1 MAKRLKVANP
11 ARCIGCYSCMRACAR
26 TWYNTISLKN
36 SRINIQTKGGI
47 ETPYAQIVCHAC
59 VDPPCMRACP
69 IGALTKRKGGG
80 VNFNREIC
88 DGCGKC
94 VEACLMGAIHLDVE
108 NKAVICKHC
117 GVCTKFCPHDVLE
130 MIEVE
135 DSGEVKVTD
144 TGPVSPT
151 ESHKELYGKKEAE
164 EGESGK
170 EKAEEG
176 ESGKEE
182 AEEENEKKK
191 AERGSGKK
199 EAEEV
204 K

>member
-1 MAKRLKVANP
+1 MAKRLKVANQ
-11 ARCIGCYSCMRACAR
+11 ARCIGCYSCMMACAR
-26 TWYNTISLKN
+26 TWYDTISLKN
-36 SRINIQTKGGI
+36 SCIDIQTKGGI
-47 ETPYAQIVCHAC
+47 ETPFAQIVCHAC

-94 VEACLMGAIHLDVE
+94 VEACLVGAIHLDVE

-117 GVCTKFCPHDVLE
+117 GVCVKFCPHDVLE

-135 DSGEVKVTD
+135 DSGEVKVTN
-144 TGPVSPT
+144 TSPVSLT
-151 ESHKELYGKKEAE
+151 ESHKELYGKKEPE
-164 EGESGK
+164 EEESGK
-170 EKAEEG
+170 K
-176 ESGKEE
+176 K

-199 EAEEV
+199 EAEEE